1 MDVVKYAYKINRF
14 FVLMVACFFGGL
26 ANFTI
31 NRIGTADSE
40 LAVGKIMTLSSG
52 QTQILLIGVVAIFIL
67 LALMSLTVLVISF
80 LPRQSVIFSADCFSY
95 PTSTLCN
102 KTAVIKYSDIQKLE
116 RVNAQHNEALQITT
130 SLGKF
135 MVLRSMLK
143 SDKVFTEVYD
153 LLKKRAS
160 V

>member
-1 MDVVKYAYKINRF
+1 MDVVKYSYKINRF

-40 LAVGKIMTLSSG
+40 LAVGKIVTLSSG
-52 QTQILLIGVVAIFIL
+52 QTKILLIVVVAIFIL

-95 PTSTLCN
+95 PTSTLRN

-130 SLGKF
+130 SQGKF